1 MAKFILLNPSITVN
15 GVNFS
20 DHISSVEV
28 DLSKKAVDTTNFSG
42 GGFEQ
47 MQGLREDSFTLNFQQ
62 DFAAS
67 EVDATLYPL
76 YNNGTEFTVVV
87 IPVAGSVSATN
98 PSYTGTCILLGYQPL
113 TGKPGVLSESKVK
126 MPSQRTGIVRATS

>member
-1 MAKFILLNPSITVN
+1 MAKFVLLNCSITVN

-20 DHISSVEV
+20 DHVASVEV
-28 DLSKKAVDTTNFSG
+28 ALSKKSVDTTNFSG

-47 MQGLREDSFTLNFQQ
+47 VQGLREDFFTVEFQQ
-62 DFAAS
+62 DFASA

-87 IPVAGSVSATN
+87 IPVSATVTATN
-98 PSYTGTCILLGYQPL
+98 PSYTGTCILLDYMPL
-113 TGKPGVLSESKVK
+113 SGKPGALSTSKVK
-126 MPSQRTGIVRATS
+126 FPSQRTGIVRATS